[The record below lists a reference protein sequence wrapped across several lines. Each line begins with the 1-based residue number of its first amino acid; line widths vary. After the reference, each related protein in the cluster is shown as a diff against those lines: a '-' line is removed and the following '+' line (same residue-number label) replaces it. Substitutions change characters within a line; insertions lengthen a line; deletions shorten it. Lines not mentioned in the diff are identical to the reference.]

1 MASLNV
7 GNLGDYLRE
16 QRRNAQLSLRQLADA
31 AGVSNPYLSQIE
43 RGLRKPSAEV
53 LQQVAKA
60 LRISAETLYVR
71 AGILDAER
79 DRDEVETRAVILA
92 DPTLNERQK
101 QVLLQI
107 YESFRKENGFGISV
121 EADGHSVADRDADP
135 TVVDAVRSGGSD
147 PGSQGSPDSEFSGE
161 SDARSDGTADATGD
175 DADVR
180 RSRTT
185 RKNSTAD
192 GGRESAARRNR
203 TTRTTRSSTRST
215 GSTRTTRTSDG
226 SDADPENPTDPQQ
239 SAG

>member
-1 MASLNV
+1 MATLNV
-7 GNLGDYLRE
+7 GNLGEYLRE

-79 DRDEVETRAVILA
+79 DRDEVETRAVIVA

-107 YESFRKENGFGISV
+107 YESFRKENGFGTGPETP
-121 EADGHSVADRDADP
+121 EADSPGDGAVDVQERQEQADGTGD
-135 TVVDAVRSGGSD
+135 G
-147 PGSQGSPDSEFSGE
+147 
-161 SDARSDGTADATGD
+161 DGTAERRTRKARSTRKSNTEDEADAGT
-175 DADVR
+175 DAGTASGRKAAAPR
-180 RSRTT
+180 RTRTNRTT
-185 RKNSTAD
+185 RK
-192 GGRESAARRNR
+192 
-203 TTRTTRSSTRST
+203 T
-215 GSTRTTRTSDG
+215 GG
-226 SDADPENPTDPQQ
+226 SDADPQQ

>member
-7 GNLGDYLRE
+7 GNLGEYLRE
-16 QRRNAQLSLRQLADA
+16 QRRTAQLSLRQLADA

-107 YESFRKENGFGISV
+107 YESFRKENGFEITQAQAYEDEGAHDT
-121 EADGHSVADRDADP
+121 EA
-135 TVVDAVRSGGSD
+135 
-147 PGSQGSPDSEFSGE
+147 PG
-161 SDARSDGTADATGD
+161 T
-175 DADVR
+175 DVR
-180 RSRTT
+180 TAQDIPDTAAPGPRT
-185 RKNSTAD
+185 A
-192 GGRESAARRNR
+192 
-203 TTRTTRSSTRST
+203 
-215 GSTRTTRTSDG
+215 DG
-226 SDADPENPTDPQQ
+226 SDADPQQ
-239 SAG
+239 TAS

>member
-7 GNLGDYLRE
+7 GNLGEYLRE
-16 QRRNAQLSLRQLADA
+16 QRRTAQLSLRQLADA

-107 YESFRKENGFGISV
+107 YESFRKENGFGIATAD
-121 EADGHSVADRDADP
+121 EATDLAPADGEVVLTAEPSPGATDAQDEQD
-135 TVVDAVRSGGSD
+135 TD
-147 PGSQGSPDSEFSGE
+147 
-161 SDARSDGTADATGD
+161 TAI
-175 DADVR
+175 R
-180 RSRTT
+180 RT
-185 RKNSTAD
+185 RKGDGEQTGERRTRKTRTA
-192 GGRESAARRNR
+192 GGRKSATRR
-203 TTRTTRSSTRST
+203 
-215 GSTRTTRTSDG
+215 TRTSDG
-226 SDADPENPTDPQQ
+226 SDAEPHDPQQ
-239 SAG
+239 PAS

>member
-121 EADGHSVADRDADP
+121 EADGHSVADGDADP
-135 TVVDAVRSGGSD
+135 TVVDAVRSVGSE
-147 PGSQGSPDSEFSGE
+147 PGSPDPEVSGAG
-161 SDARSDGTADATGD
+161 DARSDGTADAHGD
-175 DADVR
+175 DADER

-185 RKNSTAD
+185 RKNGTAD

-203 TTRTTRSSTRST
+203 TTRTTRSTRST

>member
-135 TVVDAVRSGGSD
+135 TVVDAVRSVGSD
-147 PGSQGSPDSEFSGE
+147 QGSPDPEVSGD
-161 SDARSDGTADATGD
+161 SDARSDGTADARGD

>member
-107 YESFRKENGFGISV
+107 YESFRKENGFEIPPEAGDAV
-121 EADGHSVADRDADP
+121 EAVRLGDLGTRQSDGHDGAADP
-135 TVVDAVRSGGSD
+135 ADAQGSD
-147 PGSQGSPDSEFSGE
+147 
-161 SDARSDGTADATGD
+161 AA
-175 DADVR
+175 VR

-185 RKNSTAD
+185 RKTRPT
-192 GGRESAARRNR
+192 G
-203 TTRTTRSSTRST
+203 TTRT
-215 GSTRTTRTSDG
+215 TRTTRTSDG
-226 SDADPENPTDPQQ
+226 SDADPENPNNPQQ

>member
-7 GNLGDYLRE
+7 GNLGEYLRE

-79 DRDEVETRAVILA
+79 DRDDVETRAVILA
-92 DPTLNERQK
+92 DPSLNERQK

-107 YESFRKENGFGISV
+107 YESFRKENGFGVGEAV
-121 EADGHSVADRDADP
+121 EDFGEGAAEEVPGGTDDP
-135 TVVDAVRSGGSD
+135 SDTGVRGTRTAGGSD
-147 PGSQGSPDSEFSGE
+147 AGP
-161 SDARSDGTADATGD
+161 RRTAG
-175 DADVR
+175 
-180 RSRTT
+180 
-185 RKNSTAD
+185 
-192 GGRESAARRNR
+192 
-203 TTRTTRSSTRST
+203 
-215 GSTRTTRTSDG
+215 
-226 SDADPENPTDPQQ
+226 
-239 SAG
+239 